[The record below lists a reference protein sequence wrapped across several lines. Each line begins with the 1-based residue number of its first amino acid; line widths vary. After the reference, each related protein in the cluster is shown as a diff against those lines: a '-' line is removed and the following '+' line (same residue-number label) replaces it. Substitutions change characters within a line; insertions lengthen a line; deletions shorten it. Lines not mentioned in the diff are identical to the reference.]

1 MQVSVVL
8 EKGGAHPVLKYFFN
22 SGMGEG
28 WALYTERLA
37 DEMGLYSGDID
48 RLGMLSN
55 EALRAARLVVDP
67 GMHALGWS
75 RERAVAYMLENTAE
89 SEGEVGYE
97 IDRYLAV
104 PGQATAYLTGSLEIQ
119 RLRAEAEA
127 RLGERFDVR
136 AFHDRVLE
144 NGTISLPMLRSE
156 IDRWVMEQEGEA
168 GTVSR

>member
-1 MQVSVVL
+1 
-8 EKGGAHPVLKYFFN
+8 
-22 SGMGEG
+22 
-28 WALYTERLA
+28 
-37 DEMGLYSGDID
+37 
-48 RLGMLSN
+48 
-55 EALRAARLVVDP
+55 
-67 GMHALGWS
+67 MHALGWS
-75 RERAVAYMLENTAE
+75 RQRAVDYMLENTAE
-89 SEGEVGYE
+89 SEGEVAYE

-156 IDRWVMEQEGEA
+156 IDRWVREQEGEPSGA
-168 GTVSR
+168 PR